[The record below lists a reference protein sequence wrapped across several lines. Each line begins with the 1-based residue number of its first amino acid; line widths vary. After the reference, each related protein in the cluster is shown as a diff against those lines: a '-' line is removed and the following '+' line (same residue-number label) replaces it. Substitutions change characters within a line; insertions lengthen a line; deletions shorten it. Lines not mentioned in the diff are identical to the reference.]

1 MSKRLKHHARRL
13 SSLAFEALESRAL
26 LAAVADWWEDVGQWA
41 TPAWWSEESWWDD
54 SSWWSDQA
62 SAGDWSAKEPIELGD
77 EVELDETG
85 DPVPDVSEAGIPEA
99 EESGSVWSTPI
110 VADDAAET
118 LSDVEAI
125 TQGQGDDPSGQEQ
138 AFISD
143 EPCEKSND
151 SLHAEHAEADSVGVV
166 VAPDVE
172 SSVSEAGEPVLVAL
186 VTDEVKERDVTV
198 SEAAGVVEDSAV
210 SVPPA
215 APVHSEPVASH
226 VAERAPEGISD
237 ERDGHGAPRVDEQG
251 SVVAA
256 PGAASGTPV
265 VAVAGVPV
273 SAIPASAVVA
283 IEPASPRA
291 GGMSSAAIAARRLAM
306 WAAFLGPVTASG
318 PGGAAGGGGESSIGP
333 SGLTAALPVAG
344 RPRSRLS
351 VRRVG

>member
-26 LAAVADWWEDVGQWA
+26 LAAVAGWWEDVGQWA

-62 SAGDWSAKEPIELGD
+62 SAGDWSAEEPIELGD
-77 EVELDETG
+77 EVELDG
-85 DPVPDVSEAGIPEA
+85 VVDLVPDVSEAGIPEA
-99 EESGSVWSTPI
+99 EEPGSASSTPI

-151 SLHAEHAEADSVGVV
+151 SLHAEHAEADSVVDV

-172 SSVSEAGEPVLVAL
+172 SSVSEADEPVLVAL
-186 VTDEVKERDVTV
+186 VTDEVEERDATV
-198 SEAAGVVEDSAV
+198 VEAAGVVEDIAAP
-210 SVPPA
+210 VPPL

-226 VAERAPEGISD
+226 VADPASGGIGDEGD
-237 ERDGHGAPRVDEQG
+237 DGHAVPHLGERG

-256 PGAASGTPV
+256 PVAAFGTPV

-273 SAIPASAVVA
+273 SGVVA
-283 IEPASPRA
+283 TQPASPQA
-291 GGMSSAAIAARRLAM
+291 GGISSAAVAARRLAM
-306 WAAFLGPVTASG
+306 WAGLMGPVAVSG
-318 PGGAAGGGGESSIGP
+318 LGWVAGGGGESSIGV
-333 SGLTAALPVAG
+333 SGLTTALPVAG
-344 RPRSRLS
+344 RPRSRLP